1 MNDLTVF
8 NHNGQLYTDSRD
20 VAAMVGKQHKNLIRD
35 IDGYSKIMEEKGK
48 LKIELSDFFVKSTYT
63 SAQNK
68 QLPCYLITKK
78 GCEFVANKLTGEK
91 GILFTATYINAFHK
105 MEDTIKQL
113 PAAQPEDYK
122 LIRAKAMDLNAKT
135 KAFKAIMTAAKDKQL
150 SAVAAQVYGIR
161 GMENL
166 TGEEIG
172 ALPETGPLYTAS
184 EIANALHTTAA
195 KVGKVANANNLKT
208 DEYGIWALDKSRYSG
223 KQVNSF
229 RYNQHGKDKLKELF
243 DA

>member
-20 VAAMVGKQHKNLIRD
+20 VAKMVGKDHAHLMRD
-35 IDGYSKIMEEKGK
+35 IKKYVGVLTQSKIGF
-48 LKIELSDFFVKSTYT
+48 SDFFIESTYKDPT
-63 SAQNK
+63 GRT
-68 QLPCYLITKK
+68 LPCYLITKK

-150 SAVAAQVYGIR
+150 SAVAAQVYGIK

-166 TGEEIG
+166 AGEEIG
-172 ALPETGPLYTAS
+172 ALPETGPLYTAT